1 MLVSPS
7 AMLLPALSP
16 GLVASAA
23 KSSVSAMRLENLYLV
38 TAPLRCS
45 SPESCSANRRSRR
58 DQDMHT
64 SSARRC
70 CRRFPNRRDRKAEDT
85 VQRCCSQADRNNIQ
99 AKERS
104 THNQVPTH
112 RPIPTT
118 DSNTMDSIPNR
129 FPSQIP
135 IQIRIRPSQ
144 SRSPSIRRRTRI
156 RGRHTQIRDLQ
167 IQTQSDCPSTKRN
180 RTATPEKTIRQRG
193 RRTSCCR
200 IAFQR
205 MKLPKSNG
213 QSKSICQTKLTGQM
227 SSRLHGC
234 SRNSTSRAKMK
245 SPKISIQPSRD

>member
-70 CRRFPNRRDRKAEDT
+70 CRRFPNRRDRKAEDR
-85 VQRCCSQADRNNIQ
+85 VQRCCSQADSNIR
-99 AKERS
+99 ATERS
-104 THNQVPTH
+104 THNQVPMH
-112 RPIPTT
+112 RPSPTT

>member
-70 CRRFPNRRDRKAEDT
+70 CRRFPNRRDRKAEDR
-85 VQRCCSQADRNNIQ
+85 VQRCCSQADSNIR
-99 AKERS
+99 ATERS
-104 THNQVPTH
+104 THNQVPMH
-112 RPIPTT
+112 RPSPTT

-180 RTATPEKTIRQRG
+180 RTATPEKTIHQRG

>member
-85 VQRCCSQADRNNIQ
+85 VQRCCSQADSNIR
-99 AKERS
+99 ATERS
-104 THNQVPTH
+104 THNQVPMH
-112 RPIPTT
+112 RPSPTT